1 MPDSM
6 WRIYAERVAA
16 VKKQLQAICEDTET
30 LGFQPHAETIEQLR
44 TDFSEAKAMLWSVCD
59 DLHAIARHHESLM
72 RQHHLSDDFV
82 LKDAEG
88 GVLE

>member
-16 VKKQLQAICEDTET
+16 VKKQLQAICEDTEA
-30 LGFQPHAETIEQLR
+30 LNFQPHAETLEQLR
-44 TDFSEAKAMLWSVCD
+44 TDFSEAKAMLWAVCD

-72 RQHHLSDDFV
+72 RQHHLPDDSF
-82 LKDAEG
+82 LLDAEG
-88 GVLE
+88 GSVE